1 MIQGNI
7 AREVSGVK
15 SPAASERASGNE
27 IIEGREINRTG
38 TRPAERAGVLV
49 RYDGNSGPGLPG
61 FSGQNPLPIPG
72 VTLAPDEVL
81 LTTQAFVD
89 TVQSLQ
95 AKGIVEN
102 LRSSVEKI
110 DSANKKKMTALL
122 DRMDK
127 VLKAAEKQKA
137 MKTLGD
143 TTFGISIAVTILSMI
158 GTGLLAFVTGGLATP
173 LLVGAAISAANT
185 LLDGIDR
192 ALQNDPKAKYGS
204 GVLEGKQITVTLSGL
219 ISTAHEATLK
229 SFPEFNKLSKADQQL
244 ILAVMQ
250 IVTTVVV
257 TISVSVVGAAAGAKA
272 AAGVAGKI
280 AEKTG
285 DMTTLAIKATA
296 HLVSKTSSAASTI
309 GEIVETAGNIAA
321 SFIGAFIAAD
331 RLQMNLADNKSQH
344 FSSVAEIESR
354 YKEVLEDVLEKV
366 MEDKKSTAEVISN
379 ALRDYHDTQTQ
390 ISNTS

>member
-1 MIQGNI
+1 MIQGSI
-7 AREVSGVK
+7 AREGTGLNGSAVSAG
-15 SPAASERASGNE
+15 ESGNE
-27 IIEGREINRTG
+27 VVESRNINRTG
-38 TRPAERAGVLV
+38 TSISERAEGLV
-49 RYDGNSGPGLPG
+49 RYDGNPGSGLPG
-61 FSGQNPLPIPG
+61 FNGQNPLPIPG
-72 VTLAPDEVL
+72 LMLAPDEVL
-81 LTTQAFVD
+81 LTTQALVD
-89 TVQSLQ
+89 SVQSLQ

-102 LRSSVEKI
+102 LRSSLEKI
-110 DSANKKKMTALL
+110 DNANKKKMTELL

-173 LLVGAAISAANT
+173 LLVGTAIGAVNT

-204 GVLEGKQITVTLSGL
+204 GVLEGKQVTVTLSGL
-219 ISTAHEATLK
+219 ISTAHEAVLK
-229 SFPEFNKLSKADQQL
+229 SVPEFNKLSKADQQL
-244 ILAVMQ
+244 ILAVLQ
-250 IVTTVVV
+250 IVTTIVV
-257 TISVSVVGAAAGAKA
+257 TVSVSVVGAAAGAKA

-285 DMTTLAIKATA
+285 DLATLAIKATA
-296 HLVSKTSSAASTI
+296 HLVSKSMSAASTV
-309 GEIVETAGNIAA
+309 GEIIEVAGNIAA
-321 SFIGAFIAAD
+321 AFIGAFIAAD

-344 FSSVAEIESR
+344 FSSIAEMESR
-354 YKEVLEDVLEKV
+354 YKEVLENILENV
-366 MEDKKSTAEVISN
+366 MEEKKFTTELISN
-379 ALRDYHDTQTQ
+379 ALRDYHDTQTK